1 MRVAAAP
8 VAMCGTR
15 AGERASMSAAK
26 VIVVGGGLAGSEA
39 AWQAACRGLAVELHE
54 MRPVRPTPVHKT
66 SDLAEL
72 VCSNS
77 LKSNLL
83 DTASGLLK
91 EEMRRLD
98 SLIVRVADRVKVPA
112 GGALAVD
119 REAFARGVTEAIAT
133 QPNIRLVRDEVTA
146 IPEQGPC
153 VLATGPLASD
163 AIAAAIGA
171 FTGTEYLYFFDAI
184 SPIIEADTI
193 DRTKVFGASRYGKG
207 GDDYLNCPMTE
218 AEYDRFYQALITAA
232 EVPSHDFEK
241 RPAPVAGCAVGGAR
255 ADGVP
260 RAVGATRAGEV
271 PYFEG
276 CLPIEEMARR
286 GRETL
291 LFGPMKPVGLVDPRT
306 GRQPFG
312 VVQLRQDT
320 LAADFYSM
328 VGFQNHLKF
337 GEQTRIFRM
346 IPGLENAEFPRLG
359 QVHRNSYINAP
370 AVLLPT
376 FQARRR
382 RDLFFAGQ
390 ISGVEGYLESAASG
404 LIAGINAARLAEN
417 APAVIFPVTT
427 ALGALA
433 HYISASESA
442 NYQPTNVAFG
452 LMPPL
457 ENNIRD
463 KRRRKE
469 ALVRRALDDLEAF
482 TAAHLPALA
491 PVR

>member
-1 MRVAAAP
+1 
-8 VAMCGTR
+8 
-15 AGERASMSAAK
+15 
-26 VIVVGGGLAGSEA
+26 
-39 AWQAACRGLAVELHE
+39 
-54 MRPVRPTPVHKT
+54 
-66 SDLAEL
+66 
-72 VCSNS
+72 
-77 LKSNLL
+77 
-83 DTASGLLK
+83 
-91 EEMRRLD
+91 
-98 SLIVRVADRVKVPA
+98 
-112 GGALAVD
+112 
-119 REAFARGVTEAIAT
+119 
-133 QPNIRLVRDEVTA
+133 
-146 IPEQGPC
+146 
-153 VLATGPLASD
+153 
-163 AIAAAIGA
+163 
-171 FTGTEYLYFFDAI
+171 
-184 SPIIEADTI
+184 
-193 DRTKVFGASRYGKG
+193 
-207 GDDYLNCPMTE
+207 MTE
-218 AEYDRFYQALITAA
+218 AEYDRFYQALIGAA
-232 EVPSHDFEK
+232 EVPSHEFEK
-241 RPAPVAGCAVGGAR
+241 RSPAGTGCAVGGAR
-255 ADGVP
+255 AG
-260 RAVGATRAGEV
+260 GATRAGDV

-404 LIAGINAARLAEN
+404 LIAGINAARLAEG
-417 APAVIFPVTT
+417 APAVIFPATT

-457 ENNIRD
+457 ENDIRD

-469 ALVRRALDDLEAF
+469 ALVRRALDDLGSF

-491 PVR
+491 PAR

>member
-1 MRVAAAP
+1 MNERRV
-8 VAMCGTR
+8 T
-15 AGERASMSAAK
+15 
-26 VIVVGGGLAGSEA
+26 IVGGGLAGSEA
-39 AWQAACRGLAVELHE
+39 AWQAARLGLDVDLYE
-54 MRPVRPTPVHKT
+54 MRPARETPVHRT
-66 SDLAEL
+66 DQLAEL

-91 EEMRRLD
+91 EEMRRCD
-98 SLIVRVADRVKVPA
+98 SLIVKVADAVKVPA

-119 REAFARGVTEAIAT
+119 RDRFAAGVTEAIT
-133 QPNIRLVRDEVTA
+133 TLPNVRIHREEVRD
-146 IPEQGPC
+146 IPERGPC

-163 AIAAAIGA
+163 AIAASIAR
-171 FTGTEYLYFFDAI
+171 FTGSRYLYFFDAI

-193 DRTKVFGASRYGKG
+193 DRDRVFAASRYGKG
-207 GDDYLNCPMTE
+207 GDDYLNCPLTA
-218 AEYDRFYQALITAA
+218 AEYDRFYAALLGAA
-232 EVPSHDFEK
+232 EAPSHPFEK
-241 RPAPVAGCAVGGAR
+241 NI
-255 ADGVP
+255 
-260 RAVGATRAGEV
+260 

-337 GEQTRIFRM
+337 DEQKRVFRM
-346 IPGLENAEFPRLG
+346 IPGLEKAEFPRLG

-370 AVLLPT
+370 AILLPT

-382 RDLFFAGQ
+382 PDLLFAGQ

-404 LIAGINAARLAEN
+404 LIAGINAARLAEG
-417 APAVIFPVTT
+417 APVVSFPVTT
-427 ALGALA
+427 ALGSLA
-433 HYISASESA
+433 RYISSAESV
-442 NYQPTNVAFG
+442 NYQPTNIAFG
-452 LMPPL
+452 LLPPL
-457 ENNIRD
+457 DKEIRD
-463 KRRRKE
+463 KRKKKE
-469 ALVRRALDDLEAF
+469 ALVRRALDDLGAF
-482 TAAHLPALA
+482 AAAALA
-491 PVR
+491 AGQPV

>member
-1 MRVAAAP
+1 M
-8 VAMCGTR
+8 
-15 AGERASMSAAK
+15 GEPK
-26 VIVVGGGLAGSEA
+26 IIVVGGGLAGSEA
-39 AWQAACRGLAVELHE
+39 AWQAARRGLSVDLHE

-83 DTASGLLK
+83 DSASGLLK

-119 REAFARGVTEAIAT
+119 REAFARGVTDAIAG

-146 IPEQGPC
+146 IPDRGPC

-163 AIAAAIGA
+163 AIATAIGA

-193 DRTKVFGASRYGKG
+193 DRSKVFGASRYGKG

-218 AEYDRFYQALITAA
+218 TEYDRFYQALINAA
-232 EVPSHDFEK
+232 EAPSHEFEK
-241 RPAPVAGCAVGGAR
+241 RPPAGPGCAPAGA
-255 ADGVP
+255 A
-260 RAVGATRAGEV
+260 RAGEV

-404 LIAGINAARLAEN
+404 LIAGINAARLADG

-433 HYISASESA
+433 HYISASEST

-457 ENNIRD
+457 EHHIRD

-491 PVR
+491 PAR

>member
-1 MRVAAAP
+1 
-8 VAMCGTR
+8 
-15 AGERASMSAAK
+15 MSGSK
-26 VIVVGGGLAGSEA
+26 VIIVGGGLAGSEA
-39 AWQAACRGLAVELHE
+39 AWQAARRGLAVDLHE
-54 MRPVRPTPVHKT
+54 MRPARPTPVHQT
-66 SDLAEL
+66 ADLAEL

-98 SLIVRVADRVKVPA
+98 SIIIRVADAVKVPA

-119 REAFARGVTEAIAT
+119 RERFARGVTEAIAA
-133 QPNIRLVRDEVTA
+133 QPNIRLVREEVTR
-146 IPEQGPC
+146 IPETGPC

-171 FTGTEYLYFFDAI
+171 FTGREYLYFYDAI

-193 DRTKVFGASRYGKG
+193 DRSKVFGASRYGKG

-218 AEYDRFYQALITAA
+218 AEYDRFYEALIHAA
-232 EVPSHDFEK
+232 EAPTHDFEK
-241 RPAPVAGCAVGGAR
+241 RTPGG
-255 ADGVP
+255 D
-260 RAVGATRAGEV
+260 V

-337 GEQTRIFRM
+337 GEQVRIFRM

-376 FQARRR
+376 FQARAR
-382 RDLFFAGQ
+382 RDLLFAGQ

-404 LIAGINAARLAEN
+404 LIAGVNAARLADG
-417 APAVIFPVTT
+417 APALIFPATT
-427 ALGALA
+427 TLGALA
-433 HYISASESA
+433 RYISSSEPK
-442 NYQPTNVAFG
+442 NYQPTNIAFG
-452 LMPPL
+452 LLPPL
-457 ENNIRD
+457 ETHVRD

-469 ALVRRALDDLEAF
+469 ALVRRALGDLEAF
-482 TAAHLPALA
+482 TAANLPAAA
-491 PVR
+491 PAR

>member
-1 MRVAAAP
+1 
-8 VAMCGTR
+8 
-15 AGERASMSAAK
+15 MSASK
-26 VIVVGGGLAGSEA
+26 IIIVGGGLAGSEA
-39 AWQAACRGLAVELHE
+39 AWQAARRGLIVELHE

-98 SLIVRVADRVKVPA
+98 SLIVQVADRVKVPA

-119 REAFARGVTEAIAT
+119 REAFARGVTDAIAS
-133 QPNIRLVRDEVTA
+133 QPNIRLVRDEITA
-146 IPEQGPC
+146 IPERGPC
-153 VLATGPLASD
+153 ILATGPLASD

-193 DRTKVFGASRYGKG
+193 DRSKVFGASRYGKG
-207 GDDYLNCPMTE
+207 GDDYLNCPMTA
-218 AEYDRFYQALITAA
+218 AEYDRFYHALISAA
-232 EVPSHDFEK
+232 EVPSHEFEK
-241 RPAPVAGCAVGGAR
+241 RPPAAGVDCTVG
-255 ADGVP
+255 DVP
-260 RAVGATRAGEV
+260 RAGDV

-404 LIAGINAARLAEN
+404 LIAGINAARLTEN
-417 APAVIFPVTT
+417 SPAVIFPVTT

-433 HYISASESA
+433 HYISASEST

-457 ENNIRD
+457 EDNIRD

-469 ALVRRALDDLEAF
+469 AMVRRALGDLDAF
-482 TAAHLPALA
+482 AAAHLPTLA
-491 PVR
+491 PAR

>member
-1 MRVAAAP
+1 MRAQRVL
-8 VAMCGTR
+8 
-15 AGERASMSAAK
+15 
-26 VIVVGGGLAGSEA
+26 IIGGGLAGSEA
-39 AWQAACRGLAVELHE
+39 SWQAARRGLRVDLFE
-54 MRPVRPTPVHKT
+54 MRPVRPTPVHRT
-66 SDLAEL
+66 GDLAEL

-119 REAFARGVTEAIAT
+119 RDAFARGVTEALASEPLIHL
-133 QPNIRLVRDEVTA
+133 RREEVTA
-146 IPEQGPC
+146 IPEEGPC
-153 VLATGPLASD
+153 IVATGPLASD
-163 AIAAAIGA
+163 AIAAAIA
-171 FTGTEYLYFFDAI
+171 RFTGSEYLYFYDAI

-193 DRTKVFGASRYGKG
+193 DRTRVFGASRYGKG
-207 GDDYLNCPMTE
+207 GDDYLNCPLTAE
-218 AEYDRFYQALITAA
+218 EYDRFYEALLSAA
-232 EVPSHDFEK
+232 EAPSHDID
-241 RPAPVAGCAVGGAR
+241 RPAHGK
-255 ADGVP
+255 
-260 RAVGATRAGEV
+260 T

-286 GRETL
+286 GRATL

-306 GRQPFG
+306 GRQPFA

-320 LAADFYSM
+320 LAGDFFSM

-337 GEQTRIFRM
+337 GEQQRIFRM
-346 IPGLENAEFPRLG
+346 IPGLEQAEFPRLG

-370 AVLLPT
+370 AILQPT

-404 LIAGINAARLAEN
+404 LVAGINAARLAEGL
-417 APAVIFPVTT
+417 PALMFPATT
-427 ALGALA
+427 ALGALGR
-433 HYISASESA
+433 YISGSEPQ
-442 NYQPTNVAFG
+442 NYQPTNIAFG
-452 LMPPL
+452 LLPPL
-457 ENNIRD
+457 AQEIRD
-463 KRRRKE
+463 KRKKKE
-469 ALVRRALDDLEAF
+469 ALVARALRDHDAF
-482 TAAHLPALA
+482 IAASLAAPAPIA
-491 PVR
+491 

>member
-1 MRVAAAP
+1 MAEKRI
-8 VAMCGTR
+8 
-15 AGERASMSAAK
+15 
-26 VIVVGGGLAGSEA
+26 IVVGGGLAGSEA
-39 AWQAACRGLAVELHE
+39 AWQAARRGARVDLYE
-54 MRPVRPTPVHKT
+54 MRPVRSTPVHHT

-91 EEMRRLD
+91 EEMRRCD
-98 SLIVRVADRVKVPA
+98 SLVVRVADRVKVPA
-112 GGALAVD
+112 GGALAVV
-119 REAFARGVTEAIAT
+119 REQFARGITEAIEAE
-133 QPNIRLVRDEVTA
+133 PGIRLIREEVRS
-146 IPEQGPC
+146 IPAEGPC
-153 VLATGPLASD
+153 IIATGPLASD
-163 AIAAAIGA
+163 AIAASIAE
-171 FTGTEYLYFFDAI
+171 FTGKGYLYFFDAI
-184 SPIIEADTI
+184 SPIVEADSI
-193 DRTKVFGASRYGKG
+193 DRDKVFMASRYGKG

-218 AEYDRFYQALITAA
+218 AQYDRFYKELLGAA
-232 EVPSHDFEK
+232 EAPTHEFEK
-241 RPAPVAGCAVGGAR
+241 EVA
-255 ADGVP
+255 
-260 RAVGATRAGEV
+260 
-271 PYFEG
+271 YFEG
-276 CLPIEEMARR
+276 CLPVEEMARR

-337 GEQTRIFRM
+337 GEQTRIFRL
-346 IPGLENAEFPRLG
+346 IPGLEHAEFPRLG

-370 AVLLPT
+370 AILLPS

-404 LIAGINAARLAEN
+404 LIAGINAARLVDE
-417 APAVIFPVTT
+417 APPLVFPETT
-427 ALGALA
+427 ALGGIAR
-433 HYISASESA
+433 YISSTETT
-442 NYQPTNVAFG
+442 NYQPTNIAFG
-452 LMPPL
+452 LLPPL
-457 ENNIRD
+457 SKPIRD
-463 KRRRKE
+463 KRQKKA

-482 TAAHLPALA
+482 LGKALFAGAPA
-491 PVR
+491 R

>member
-1 MRVAAAP
+1 
-8 VAMCGTR
+8 
-15 AGERASMSAAK
+15 MSDRR

-39 AWQAACRGLAVELHE
+39 AWQAARRGARVDLYE
-54 MRPVRPTPVHKT
+54 MRPARGTPVHRT
-66 SDLAEL
+66 PLLAEL

-77 LKSNLL
+77 LKSNLM

-91 EEMRRLD
+91 EEMRRLE
-98 SLIVRVADRVKVPA
+98 SLVIAVADRVKVPA

-119 REAFARGVTEAIAT
+119 RDRFAAGVTEALQAL
-133 QPNIRLVRDEVTA
+133 PGVRIVREEVRA
-146 IPEQGPC
+146 IPDEGPC
-153 VLATGPLASD
+153 VVATGPLASD
-163 AIAAAIGA
+163 AIAASIAS
-171 FTGTEYLYFFDAI
+171 FTGVRYLYFYDAI
-184 SPIIEADTI
+184 SPIVEADSI
-193 DRTKVFGASRYGKG
+193 DREKVFRASRYGKG
-207 GDDYLNCPMTE
+207 GDDYLNCPLTAE
-218 AEYDRFYQALITAA
+218 EYDRFYRALIAA
-232 EVPSHDFEK
+232 SEAPTHEFE
-241 RPAPVAGCAVGGAR
+241 AGIQ
-255 ADGVP
+255 
-260 RAVGATRAGEV
+260 
-271 PYFEG
+271 YFEG

-306 GRQPFG
+306 GRQPFA

-346 IPGLENAEFPRLG
+346 IPGLERAEFPRLG

-370 AVLLPT
+370 AILLPS

-404 LIAGINAARLAEN
+404 LIAGINAARLAEGR
-417 APAVIFPVTT
+417 PPVIFPATT
-427 ALGALA
+427 ALGALS
-433 HYISASESA
+433 HYISASDAA
-442 NYQPTNVAFG
+442 NYQPTNIAFG
-452 LMPPL
+452 LFPPL
-457 ENNIRD
+457 QRDLRD
-463 KRRRKE
+463 KRAKKA
-469 ALVRRALDDLEAF
+469 ALVQRALEDLESFLGREVMAG
-482 TAAHLPALA
+482 A